1 MPAPRWVA
9 KANKAGLNRF
19 TKFIAPW
26 APGWAVVIHRG
37 RKSGR
42 TFRTPLWAF
51 RRGSRFVI
59 ALTYGSSADWVRNV
73 LAAGGCEVESRRRR
87 YRLGAP
93 RLYEDDSASDMPAFI
108 RFMLRRVIKA
118 PEFLSLD
125 IVGELPTK
133 KASRDSAPLNE
144 IHPDVHGG

>member
-9 KANKAGLNRF
+9 RANKKGLNRL
-19 TKFIAPW
+19 TKFVAPW

-51 RRGSRFVI
+51 RRRGGYVI

-73 LAAGGCEVESRRRR
+73 LAAGGCELESRRRH
-87 YRLGAP
+87 YQLGAP
-93 RLYEDDSASDMPAFI
+93 RLYRDENVSDMPALI
-108 RFMLRRVIKA
+108 RFMLRRSSRHRNFSASTLSATCRRQRRRAAGPLRRK
-118 PEFLSLD
+118 FL
-125 IVGELPTK
+125 
-133 KASRDSAPLNE
+133 R
-144 IHPDVHGG
+144 

>member
-9 KANKAGLNRF
+9 RANKVGLNRL

-51 RRGSRFVI
+51 RRRGGYVI
-59 ALTYGSSADWVRNV
+59 ALTYGPSADWVRNV
-73 LAAGGCEVESRRRR
+73 LAAGGCELESRRRR
-87 YRLGAP
+87 YQLGAP
-93 RLYEDDSASDMPAFI
+93 ELYRDENASDMPAFI

-125 IVGELPTK
+125 IIGELSTK
-133 KASRDSAPLNE
+133 TSSRSGVASS
-144 IHPDVHGG
+144 

>member
-9 KANKAGLNRF
+9 RANKIGLNRF

-26 APGWAVVIHRG
+26 APGWGVVVHRG

-51 RRGSRFVI
+51 RRHNGFVI
-59 ALTYGSSADWVRNV
+59 ALTYGPETDWVRNV
-73 LAAGGCEVESRRRR
+73 LAAGGCELQTRRRR
-87 YRLGAP
+87 YQLGAP
-93 RLYEDDSASDMPAFI
+93 AVFRDDNATDMPAFI

-118 PEFLSLD
+118 PEFLRLD
-125 IVGELPTK
+125 IVSQLAT
-133 KASRDSAPLNE
+133 AR
-144 IHPDVHGG
+144 

>member
-9 KANKAGLNRF
+9 KVNNKGLKRL

-42 TFRTPLWAF
+42 VFRTPLWAF
-51 RRGSRFVI
+51 RRRDGYVI

-73 LAAGGCEVESRRRR
+73 LAAGGCELESRRRHYQLAAPQV
-87 YRLGAP
+87 YRD
-93 RLYEDDSASDMPAFI
+93 ENASEMPAFI
-108 RFMLRRVIKA
+108 RFMLRKVIKA

-125 IVGELPTK
+125 VVGELPTK
-133 KASRDSAPLNE
+133 MRSRS
-144 IHPDVHGG
+144 GSSSS

>member
-9 KANKAGLNRF
+9 RANKAGLNRL
-19 TKFIAPW
+19 TKLIAPW

-42 TFRTPLWAF
+42 MFRTPLWAF
-51 RRGSRFVI
+51 RRNGGYVI
-59 ALTYGSSADWVRNV
+59 ALTYGPGADWVRNV
-73 LAAGGCEVESRRRR
+73 LADGGCELETRRRR
-87 YRLGAP
+87 YQLGAP
-93 RLYEDDSASDMPAFI
+93 RLYRDENASDMPAFI

-125 IVGELPTK
+125 LVGELPTATSSRSGT
-133 KASRDSAPLNE
+133 AST
-144 IHPDVHGG
+144 

>member
-9 KANKAGLNRF
+9 RANRLGLNRVTRF
-19 TKFIAPW
+19 VAPW

-51 RRGSRFVI
+51 RRGDGFVI
-59 ALTYGSSADWVRNV
+59 ALTYGPTADWVRNV
-73 LAAGGCEVESRRRR
+73 LAAGGCELESRRRR
-87 YRLGAP
+87 YEAVNP
-93 RLYEDDSASDMPAFI
+93 RVYRDDDATALPAFV
-108 RFMLRRVIKA
+108 RFMLRNVIKA

-125 IVGELPTK
+125 VARDLGP
-133 KASRDSAPLNE
+133 AS
-144 IHPDVHGG
+144 